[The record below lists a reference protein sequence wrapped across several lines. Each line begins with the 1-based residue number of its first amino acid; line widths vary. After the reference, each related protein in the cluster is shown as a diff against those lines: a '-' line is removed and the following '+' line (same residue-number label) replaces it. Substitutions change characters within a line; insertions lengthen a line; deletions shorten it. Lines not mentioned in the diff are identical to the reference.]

1 MTTATKSV
9 LEILSEQLF
18 TIKNDLPTDWEATDH
33 FKNDLDLDSF
43 DLVEFV
49 ARIEQIYRI
58 IIPDEDLEKM
68 INMEC
73 TVAYVQEKIY
83 VNA

>member
-9 LEILSEQLF
+9 LDILSEQLF
-18 TIKNDLPTDWEATDH
+18 TIKNDLPKDWAPTDH

-68 INMEC
+68 INMEF
-73 TVAYVQEKIY
+73 TVAYVHQKIQAN
-83 VNA
+83 V